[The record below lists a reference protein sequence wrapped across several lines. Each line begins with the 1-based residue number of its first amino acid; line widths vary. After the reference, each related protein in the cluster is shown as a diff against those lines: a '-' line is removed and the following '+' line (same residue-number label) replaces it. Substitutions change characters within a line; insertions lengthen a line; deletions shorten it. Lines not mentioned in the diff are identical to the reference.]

1 MRNWTEEEDTTFRRW
16 EGPVKELAK
25 LLNRTEGSIYARAR
39 KLGVP
44 LKKIAKKPHW
54 TDKEIDQLKKYYE
67 TGSREDL
74 QKLFPDRNW
83 GGISH
88 KGRRLQQARASVTHY
103 LRPRSVG
110 ELTHDQRA
118 YLAGLLDGEG
128 TITISVRKNKADPLK
143 GGSPITPLITI
154 TNTNKELIDHLHAI
168 LNGSTIKTHGRLGI
182 GDKDV
187 WVLQIARIL
196 DVKALLEQIAPYLFV
211 KKRQAGLLLEFCNL
225 RLQDKWMRYNPRL
238 FEIAK
243 EIRKLNRKGKPL
255 SGTSSSSPRAFLSP
269 PSSWSA
275 L

>member
-25 LLNRTEGSIYARAR
+25 LLNRTEGSIYARSR

-103 LRPRSVG
+103 LRPRSIG
-110 ELTHDQRA
+110 ELAPDQQA
-118 YLAGLLDGEG
+118 YLAGFIDGEG
-128 TITISVRKNKADPLK
+128 TITVSIRKNKATPWT
-143 GGSPITPLITI
+143 GGSPITPLIII
-154 TNTNKELIDHLHAI
+154 TNTNKEIIDHFHTI
-168 LNGSTIKTHGRLGI
+168 LYGSTIKTHGGPGI
-182 GDKDV
+182 RDKDV
-187 WVLQIARIL
+187 WVLQIAKLL
-196 DVKALLEQIAPYLFV
+196 DVKALLEQISPYLFV
-211 KKRQAGLLLEFCNL
+211 KRKQAELLLEFCNL
-225 RLQDKWMRYNPRL
+225 RLKDKWMRYNPRL
-238 FEIAK
+238 FDIAK
-243 EIRKLNRKGKPL
+243 EIRELNRKGK
-255 SGTSSSSPRAFLSP
+255 A
-269 PSSWSA
+269 
-275 L
+275 